1 MQIFM
6 YAMPAIAFY
15 VALTANPYSY
25 VARSLSGLL
34 SLALLVA
41 LLVALARWR
50 RRRTVRYRNMMLLCS
65 VLGFCVGYRPV
76 CEIAM
81 TARIVYA
88 ATETSVTV
96 ARCP

>member
-1 MQIFM
+1 MQIFI
-6 YAMPAIAFY
+6 YAMPVMALY
-15 VALTANPYSY
+15 VALTANPYSS

-34 SLALLVA
+34 SIVLLIA

-65 VLGFCVGYRPV
+65 VLGFCVGYRPI

-88 ATETSVTV
+88 ASETSVAI